1 MIDALNYDGA
11 PDFRLGTAA
20 ARSAAQR
27 AMPAVFYAD
36 GKILVHHK
44 GRQTEVEV
52 VDALEASLAPQN
64 AGNGALRSP
73 MYGKL
78 AALLVAAGARV
89 VKGQRLAVV
98 EAMKMEHA
106 LLAPFDGIAAEVTG
120 VEGQQIAQG
129 AVIALIV
136 ADAETETLA

>member
-1 MIDALNYDGA
+1 
-11 PDFRLGTAA
+11 
-20 ARSAAQR
+20 
-27 AMPAVFYAD
+27 MPAVFYAE
-36 GKILVHHK
+36 GQIFVHHK

-52 VDALEASLAPQN
+52 IDPLEAGIAAQT

-73 MYGKL
+73 MHGKL
-78 AALLVAAGARV
+78 AALLVQAGARV
-89 VKGQRLAVV
+89 AKGQRLAVV

-136 ADAETETLA
+136 ADAEAETLV